1 MENLFSSIE
10 FKLNEIDS
18 KLTKKKEFISKS
30 YESDVGRINS
40 KFQTQNEI
48 FYNQIINDYR
58 DFLLNQTR
66 TKLIKHIQKIN
77 DWTIDKQIDVIN
89 QSRDSLIYFKKGEN
103 LIDDLN
109 ELILS
114 EYQMEHVLNLFQLDK
129 YYDLIIKKKRI
140 EADIHEESYIEYI
153 QLGCHK
159 FLCLPSNRVFI
170 CAETEHN
177 KHRMYVIGQNG
188 KILSKKDL
196 NYEYE
201 IFDNMFKSSNSKIF
215 HLYQNFD
222 EKFDNGYI
230 MVSIHNFNLDLLH
243 SIKLDKSFYMDI
255 IINKHEFGFQNVYGK
270 RIHIYKTYNY
280 SSSLIELEKENRD
293 SLFYVSSSI
302 FTLVHFNREYLYFY
316 GYDAIHILNRNN
328 GFKIAT
334 IIADNF
340 TYVGYSV
347 IFDKYCNIYHF
358 DKNNCFLSVHDLN
371 GKFLF
376 KINVKEKYKK
386 LCFSYKNTFILNQ
399 NSKKNLIEYDEY

>member
-201 IFDNMFKSSNSKIF
+201 IFDNMF
-215 HLYQNFD
+215 
-222 EKFDNGYI
+222 
-230 MVSIHNFNLDLLH
+230 
-243 SIKLDKSFYMDI
+243 
-255 IINKHEFGFQNVYGK
+255 
-270 RIHIYKTYNY
+270 
-280 SSSLIELEKENRD
+280 
-293 SLFYVSSSI
+293 
-302 FTLVHFNREYLYFY
+302 
-316 GYDAIHILNRNN
+316 
-328 GFKIAT
+328 
-334 IIADNF
+334 
-340 TYVGYSV
+340 
-347 IFDKYCNIYHF
+347 
-358 DKNNCFLSVHDLN
+358 
-371 GKFLF
+371 
-376 KINVKEKYKK
+376 
-386 LCFSYKNTFILNQ
+386 
-399 NSKKNLIEYDEY
+399 